1 MKKVYLLLFFL
12 FPLFVYASS
21 TEEYTINAYIQSNG
35 DMIVHEYK
43 KMDGSYNGYI
53 TNLRYSNN
61 NLKKFTGV
69 VEDFDG
75 SSIYNATSLIDLKV
89 YAGSSVTDTRNLF
102 SRVSSADKGVY
113 GVYTVADVGNGYN
126 LTIYQPSSYNL
137 GSLVIYTLKDVVVI
151 HNDVCEIA
159 WDFISK
165 SYQEDIDNLTIN
177 IYLPGEN
184 SDGNLRVFSH
194 GQLNGYNKIVNNK
207 MVSATY
213 NNLKSGNAVDVRVV
227 FDKNLIT
234 NGKKKSGVN
243 GLDNILKVEKIRADK
258 ANEERES
265 ARTLMKIYYSVTIFE
280 LIVLVLLWVISYLK
294 YDKEYMETFTGRYNR
309 EFIDDYNVEV
319 IDYLMKKSITPNAL
333 SAAIMDLVYKKY
345 VTVEKIKDGKKD
357 DYLFTRTDKEC
368 TDTTEEYLL
377 DFLFND
383 VGNDKTF
390 TTSNLKSYAK
400 STKTYDKFTTKYT
413 TWKNKVVSD
422 SKKQDFYEKTGGK
435 KALFGVIVLFM
446 VLINFLIVVIINTG
460 VSNLPLSIILYVLSF
475 IYILYLIV
483 SKKRTKKGN
492 DHYLRWRAF
501 KNFLSDFGKFDIKD
515 LPEIALWERYLVY
528 AVIFGIADKVQKEM
542 NVKIKEMPEMEGT
555 PYYSFHNYYIYND
568 LCRTVSNTVNRAVTD
583 ALSTASSQN
592 SSSGG
597 FGGGSSFGGGGFGG
611 GGSSGGRF

>member
-1 MKKVYLLLFFL
+1 M
-12 FPLFVYASS
+12 
-21 TEEYTINAYIQSNG
+21 
-35 DMIVHEYK
+35 
-43 KMDGSYNGYI
+43 
-53 TNLRYSNN
+53 
-61 NLKKFTGV
+61 
-69 VEDFDG
+69 
-75 SSIYNATSLIDLKV
+75 
-89 YAGSSVTDTRNLF
+89 
-102 SRVSSADKGVY
+102 
-113 GVYTVADVGNGYN
+113 
-126 LTIYQPSSYNL
+126 
-137 GSLVIYTLKDVVVI
+137 
-151 HNDVCEIA
+151 
-159 WDFISK
+159 
-165 SYQEDIDNLTIN
+165 
-177 IYLPGEN
+177 
-184 SDGNLRVFSH
+184 FSH

>member
-89 YAGSSVTDTRNLF
+89 YSGSSVTDTRNLF

-137 GSLVIYTLKDVVVI
+137 GSLVTYTLKDVVVI

-515 LPEIALWERYLVY
+515 LPEIALWERYMVY

>member
-89 YAGSSVTDTRNLF
+89 YSGSSVTDTRNLF

-137 GSLVIYTLKDVVVI
+137 GSLVTYTLKDVVVI